1 MDNEMTSR
9 DLRGEFDGRSKR
21 NSWDIWKE
29 LKGEFE
35 KGLLMRLEVNSKR
48 IHEEI

>member
-1 MDNEMTSR
+1 MEDQ
-9 DLRGEFDGRSKR
+9 KR